1 MTLEATPSTGTQQKT
16 ILVVEDNLSERLR
29 LTAIITKLGYSVLEA
44 EDGLDA
50 LRIIES
56 QLVDLVISDWR
67 MPNMTGFEL
76 CQNIKSDWQCPP
88 YFILLTGQNSIL
100 DLAAA
105 MDAGADDFIAKPFA
119 AEELRAR
126 IGAGLRIMDSR
137 QQLSSLNT
145 ELLTSLANETTH
157 LDQLRA
163 DLASAENLQRSALPS
178 AQSLPAGLN
187 LLQYFR
193 GATGVNGDAYNV
205 IPLQGSVVGFYLIDI
220 SGHGVRSAMLSFYAT
235 QLLSSRMLKRHAS
248 KDGSW
253 LPESPSQLVGRLNTM
268 FLKQFEG
275 RDYLT
280 MIYGTLDVQTGKGVL
295 CQAGHPAPVIYS
307 TWPGRESMRALNG
320 GGFPV
325 GILEEAVFRDQPFEL
340 GTDERLI
347 ISSDGLLDCVQKTGA
362 PLSLADI
369 SRLLDSLRSTD
380 TESLQARLETE
391 LDQLIRPQE
400 PVDDISILIMERP
413 AHLQSPRRGQES
425 EK

>member
-1 MTLEATPSTGTQQKT
+1 MTLDTAPSAGTHQKT
-16 ILVVEDNLSERLR
+16 ILVVEDNHSERLR
-29 LTAIITKLGYSVLEA
+29 LAAIITRLGYSVVEA
-44 EDGLDA
+44 EDGMEA
-50 LRIIES
+50 LRIVES
-56 QLVDLVISDWR
+56 QLIDLVISDWR

-126 IGAGLRIMDSR
+126 ISAGLRIIDSR

-145 ELLTSLANETTH
+145 ELLSSLANETNR
-157 LDQLRA
+157 LDQLRT
-163 DLASAENLQRSALPS
+163 DLAAAESLQRSVLPG
-178 AQSLPAGLN
+178 AQQLPAGLN

-205 IPLQGSVVGFYLIDI
+205 IPLQGSVVCFYLIDI

-235 QLLSSRMLKRHAS
+235 QLLSSRMLIRHKS
-248 KDGSW
+248 GVDSW
-253 LPESPSQLVGRLNTM
+253 HPESPSQLVSRLNTM

-280 MIYGTLDVQTGKGVL
+280 MIYGTLDVQTGKGLL

-307 TWPGRESMRALNG
+307 TWPGREKKRALNG

-369 SRLLDSLRSTD
+369 SELLDKIRASGPDR
-380 TESLQARLETE
+380 LQARLENA
-391 LDQLIRPQE
+391 LDQLIQPQE
-400 PVDDISILIMERP
+400 PVDDISILIMERS
-413 AHLQSPRRGQES
+413 AHRQPPRRDQEIGT
-425 EK
+425 